1 MDTVEVGRLI
11 AGIVLVIITLIVAI
25 ILIKIAGSPVST
37 KLGYE
42 QLNLLYLDREK
53 HKKYIRI
60 DTRHLSAYTVDI
72 IRYNT
77 QDALLKL
84 YKLAK
89 ENGKEDLYAT
99 FEGHIAL
106 IGSELSDAVQACVT
120 PEMEKCLMQQMI
132 VVAQTLNVM
141 EKELRAEIE
150 KDAQER
156 VQEQK
161 DIQEMQEK
169 VEKITEDELT
179 RDYHPMK
186 TLEIFND
193 LLKEDQISK

>member
-1 MDTVEVGRLI
+1 M
-11 AGIVLVIITLIVAI
+11 
-25 ILIKIAGSPVST
+25 
-37 KLGYE
+37 
-42 QLNLLYLDREK
+42 
-53 HKKYIRI
+53 
-60 DTRHLSAYTVDI
+60 
-72 IRYNT
+72 
-77 QDALLKL
+77 
-84 YKLAK
+84 
-89 ENGKEDLYAT
+89 
-99 FEGHIAL
+99 
-106 IGSELSDAVQACVT
+106 
-120 PEMEKCLMQQMI
+120 
-132 VVAQTLNVM
+132 
-141 EKELRAEIE
+141 RAEIE

>member
-25 ILIKIAGSPVST
+25 ILIKKAGSPV
-37 KLGYE
+37 GYE

-60 DTRHLSAYTVDI
+60 DTRHLSEYTVDI

-132 VVAQTLNVM
+132 VVTQTLNVM